1 MLGSDS
7 GSSDLSEAASLSSD
21 NSSGS
26 DADVPDNEQLSKPRL
41 QQQKHSGSIQPFES
55 SETVDSSDD
64 DNDNDGFASSVH
76 KLTKTAAGTNA
87 PISLSASQPVYS
99 KEVVDRSMMLSP
111 ANTKYNPQ
119 LAASVSGRGRGRGR
133 GRGLLANRGSRKYD
147 STETT
152 VIDFDDASTL
162 VENRKAQPS
171 TALSIPRAT
180 SSDTVRKKKKET
192 STESKTKPPKGSGGS
207 SNKQKS
213 STKKAGNPK
222 SVSKHVYCIC
232 REPYDG
238 VEFMIACDRCEEWF
252 HGRCIGMKPQEA
264 KKSRHYYCDTCQRIR
279 SMFGVGTNTD
289 EHAKLP
295 AKPKGQSKKD
305 TTPRPNKNQRPST
318 EVDEKLPPLKIR
330 AVFHANTSSAS
341 GGVTSSPSAD
351 SLTMMKTSGIADSYP
366 QSVPKHQAHDPSQ
379 EASRRRLKDDQRIF
393 STQYDTPLTA
403 AQTASVS
410 SSYTVNSSH
419 TSTLDQVSRTVR
431 SASFTMEEEDE
442 DVCPVCDFQC
452 TCNNNSSTS
461 VSKPSLPSTSVQ
473 ATNDSHSFTA
483 IKVPFRPNPG
493 LQAVPNPSQP
503 ASINSGH
510 QPLFPEAEKRPVVP
524 VHVANMVHD
533 DSFHTSLKNPMST
546 PSGQGASSI
555 ARRGGKATAK
565 SPFPVQGIKSKYSY
579 HGHDRKKRNGNTP
592 GHLNYQP
599 EVSYDSDMSGGSQGG
614 DYERIRGEHCARYES
629 DSDDAASDMDDTL
642 SLSSSNSLSDL
653 DETSAQLTT
662 DTTAHSVPGIRPSSN
677 KPWSRSNELVP
688 STSTIRSSSYPISEN
703 RRHKDSPMT
712 SHEPEIALYTPGAA
726 NRKLTSKGEPSKV
739 GRVVKPRVMAEVT
752 YITYDPDVAEDVA
765 ALNAF
770 ETGNEDGDGTVQ
782 LVRRP
787 SRDYTEDDIFGD
799 SDLSD
804 ELSGELS
811 EIQSEDLDDVSDDS
825 QDFSSIE
832 EDDDDDDNE
841 EDSSPKEFNYSD
853 LEEQDES
860 LLDSDS
866 SINSISTDSSDSS
879 DSATDSGMEVYLQ
892 DISEME
898 DENHGG
904 SDELMDEDE
913 LLLLEEQEQL
923 ILAKAHGLH
932 DVFSEED
939 SDPDRNPFES
949 SDDDEDDADADIDE
963 DVDEEEAFDGDDD
976 YYSDDYYDEDDYSD
990 AADDMDEQEIMEQ
1003 LQCVQSDMQAL
1014 MMIPPE
1020 QQEQLLLLQHYEE
1033 AHRQQQQQQQL
1044 TQDPMQGVPVD
1055 GTSQQMYVAQISQG
1069 VDLLADPSFLP
1080 TFDLNVPDLDAVSE
1094 QLAASLANS
1103 LAKSMSASQGLDG
1116 SLFSEPAMLGDDT
1129 STLDE
1134 AEARFPNNPTNT
1146 PFNTSP
1152 KAALSASPESAAAV
1166 WNAPLSSTH
1175 CSLDLGFTSIPPPA
1189 NISGP
1194 LPSSEALDQKPS
1206 PVADHLH
1213 DPNSPS
1219 HASMPS
1225 AHNKGQKL
1233 KMQASQGKIQSLP
1246 NSPLYKPLSSIL
1258 SVHSG
1263 NGYDESLAAQHSFSK
1278 ANATDS
1284 QLSLLNQSRLQ
1295 SSDPNVFKEAAQ
1307 KALSGLHGKAVKYS
1321 TSEPGLCGAALED
1334 GQVMGDAMDGTCTDM
1349 HIAELKRRKDDKV
1362 KAKEVLVNGK
1372 RRRLSTSSS
1381 TGENKPS
1388 SASESQV
1395 SLGSVTAPNSESES
1409 TLPSSSM
1416 GSSPASISV
1425 ASPSKPPS
1433 PFDIVASG
1441 LEGSSSSFTAVTR
1454 GQSDMTL
1461 YSFPKAIIPF
1471 IDVPSSSMQAS
1482 SMQQTSS
1489 MQTMQKHAT
1498 ANQNTARVRRPSL
1511 KGKETKQVDV
1521 IPMDD
1526 LLDTSALYGQS
1537 SRSPS
1542 PESSRAGG
1550 AGENEG
1556 EETEIS
1562 QAMLKDL
1569 NRWERVPIGTFRK
1582 SRRPDA
1588 SSVAIQG
1595 ALKPGNATMTATLL
1609 ADHRQQQQ
1617 QLFQMSHRL
1626 HRRAAATTASIRK
1639 QRAASVSDILSLPAG
1654 RDNGLS
1660 NGLRGSRTQQD
1671 PLLRSKHRQRSR
1683 TSNNTTLMAT
1693 SVTAGVH
1700 ATITEQI
1707 GLASPTPRDPL
1718 RRRRRLGHSVD
1729 ILRTTAGGPF
1739 KASHAGLGLGL
1750 GLDGFTDTGLKRSK
1764 NDFVARHT
1772 ERVTG
1777 EGHPDLKD
1785 LMTDSTQLPS
1795 SACPTPLHSPLF
1807 GATTTSGRV
1816 HHHSS
1821 GEPMVADLQGKIG
1834 SVLHH
1839 DDNANGPRGVHEED
1853 TIVSHLE
1860 LDIGKEMD
1868 GFNERLLE
1876 ETKD

>member
-26 DADVPDNEQLSKPRL
+26 DADMPDSKQLSKPRL

-64 DNDNDGFASSVH
+64 DNDNDGFTSVR
-76 KLTKTAAGTNA
+76 KLSKTVAGTNA

-162 VENRKAQPS
+162 VENLKAQPS
-171 TALSIPRAT
+171 TALSIPRVT
-180 SSDTVRKKKKET
+180 SSDTIRKKKKDT
-192 STESKTKPPKGSGGS
+192 STESKTKPLKGSGGS

-305 TTPRPNKNQRPST
+305 TTPRLNKNQGPST
-318 EVDEKLPPLKIR
+318 ETDEKLPPLKIR
-330 AVFHANTSSAS
+330 AVFHAKSSSAS
-341 GGVTSSPSAD
+341 EGVTSNPSAD
-351 SLTMMKTSGIADSYP
+351 PSTMMKTPGVADSYP

-379 EASRRRLKDDQRIF
+379 EASRRRLKDDQRTF

-410 SSYTVNSSH
+410 SSYIVNGSH
-419 TSTLDQVSRTVR
+419 TSALDQVSRTVR
-431 SASFTMEEEDE
+431 SASSTMEEEDE

-461 VSKPSLPSTSVQ
+461 VSKSSLPSTSVQ

-493 LQAVPNPSQP
+493 LQAVSNPSQP

-510 QPLFPEAEKRPVVP
+510 QPLFPEAEKKPVVP
-524 VHVANMVHD
+524 VHVASSVHD

-546 PSGQGASSI
+546 PSGHRASSI

-565 SPFPVQGIKSKYSY
+565 SSFPVQEIKSKYSY
-579 HGHDRKKRNGNTP
+579 HGHVRRKRNGNAP
-592 GHLNYQP
+592 GHLHYQP

-614 DYERIRGEHCARYES
+614 DYERVRGEHRARYES
-629 DSDDAASDMDDTL
+629 DSDDAAGDMDDTL

-662 DTTAHSVPGIRPSSN
+662 DAITHSVPAIRPSSN
-677 KPWSRSNELVP
+677 KLWSRSNELVP
-688 STSTIRSSSYPISEN
+688 STSTIRSSSYPISDN
-703 RRHKDSPMT
+703 RRHKDSLMT
-712 SHEPEIALYTPGAA
+712 SREPEIALYTPGAA

-770 ETGNEDGDGTVQ
+770 ETDSEDGEGTVQ

-799 SDLSD
+799 GDLSD

-811 EIQSEDLDDVSDDS
+811 EIQSEDLDDFSDDS
-825 QDFSSIE
+825 QDFSSVE

-892 DISEME
+892 DISDME

-904 SDELMDEDE
+904 SDELMDDDA

-939 SDPDRNPFES
+939 SDRNPFES
-949 SDDDEDDADADIDE
+949 SDDDEDADADIDE

-1003 LQCVQSDMQAL
+1003 LQGVQSDMQAL

-1044 TQDPMQGVPVD
+1044 TQDPMQGVPME
-1055 GTSQQMYVAQISQG
+1055 GTSQQMYVAPQISHG
-1069 VDLLADPSFLP
+1069 VDLLADPGFLP

-1116 SLFSEPAMLGDDT
+1116 SLFSEPTMLGDD
-1129 STLDE
+1129 STLDD

-1146 PFNTSP
+1146 PLNTSP
-1152 KAALSASPESAAAV
+1152 KAPLSASPESVAAV

-1194 LPSSEALDQKPS
+1194 LPPSEALDQKPS

-1219 HASMPS
+1219 HASMSS

-1233 KMQASQGKIQSLP
+1233 KMQASQDKIQSLP
-1246 NSPLYKPLSSIL
+1246 NSALYKPLSSIL
-1258 SVHSG
+1258 PVHTG
-1263 NGYDESLAAQHSFSK
+1263 NGYEDSLAAQHSFSK

-1307 KALSGLHGKAVKYS
+1307 KALNGLHGKAVKYS
-1321 TSEPGLCGAALED
+1321 TSEPGPCGAILED
-1334 GQVMGDAMDGTCTDM
+1334 GQAMGDAMDGTCTDM
-1349 HIAELKRRKDDKV
+1349 HIAELKRRKDDEV

-1381 TGENKPS
+1381 TGEIKPS

-1395 SLGSVTAPNSESES
+1395 SLGSVTAPNSENES

-1433 PFDIVASG
+1433 PFDIAASG
-1441 LEGSSSSFTAVTR
+1441 LEGSPSSFTAVTR
-1454 GQSDMTL
+1454 EQSDMAL

-1471 IDVPSSSMQAS
+1471 IDPTSQIVPSSSMQAS

-1498 ANQNTARVRRPSL
+1498 ANQNTARVRRPSW

-1542 PESSRAGG
+1542 PESSRAG

-1588 SSVAIQG
+1588 SFVAIQG

-1617 QLFQMSHRL
+1617 LFQMSHRL
-1626 HRRAAATTASIRK
+1626 HRRAAAATASIRK
-1639 QRAASVSDILSLPAG
+1639 QRAASVSDIFSLPAG

-1660 NGLRGSRTQQD
+1660 NGLRGSRTQQE
-1671 PLLRSKHRQRSR
+1671 PLLRSKHRHRSR
-1683 TSNNTTLMAT
+1683 SSNNATLMAT

-1700 ATITEQI
+1700 ATISEQI

-1729 ILRTTAGGPF
+1729 ILRTTGGGPF

-1750 GLDGFTDTGLKRSK
+1750 GLDGFTDTVLESSK
-1764 NDFVARHT
+1764 NDFVTRRT

-1777 EGHPDLKD
+1777 EGLPDLKD

-1834 SVLHH
+1834 SVLH
-1839 DDNANGPRGVHEED
+1839 DDNANGPRGVEEE

-1860 LDIGKEMD
+1860 LDISKEMD

-1876 ETKD
+1876 ETKDR